1 MAKGRTGHMYT
12 DDALKAAMVLDRE
25 TYKKIKHMDKVE
37 LSNYLS
43 AIYLKGREAGM
54 KAASGIAETV
64 KAVTNAAPPSN
75 IGSSSASVDKE
86 V

>member
-1 MAKGRTGHMYT
+1 MPKERAAHKYT
-12 DDALKAAMVLDRE
+12 NDALKISMSLDRE

-75 IGSSSASVDKE
+75 GGSSSASVDKE